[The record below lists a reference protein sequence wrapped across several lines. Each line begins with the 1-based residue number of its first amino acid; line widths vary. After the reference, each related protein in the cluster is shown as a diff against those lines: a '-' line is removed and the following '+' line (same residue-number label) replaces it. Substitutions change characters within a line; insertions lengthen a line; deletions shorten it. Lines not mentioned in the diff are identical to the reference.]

1 MAIQNPPLT
10 EDKTLNFALLEL
22 VREVN
27 NSEQRLLKLINQIK
41 TSADFAELQE
51 RISTER

>member
-10 EDKTLNFALLEL
+10 QDKTLNFALLEL

-27 NSEQRLLKLINQIK
+27 TSEQRLLKLIETIK
-41 TSADFAELQE
+41 TASDFADLQA
-51 RISTER
+51 RIRAR

>member
-10 EDKTLNFALLEL
+10 DNPTLNFALLEL

-27 NSEQRLLKLINQIK
+27 NSEQRLLTLINQIK
-41 TSADFAELQE
+41 TSTDFADLQAKVNE
-51 RISTER
+51 R